1 MRGELSY
8 PTQSKCVDASPT
20 AGYCLPSF
28 HQTVYPVYAMPRGNP
43 KRKVML
49 RLDPSMI
56 ERVRERASGGNCTR
70 AAEQA
75 IEAWLKRAGR
85 KAQTDPTAREIATRT
100 KDGA

>member
-1 MRGELSY
+1 MRWLTDFHCEDMRAPS
-8 PTQSKCVDASPT
+8 
-20 AGYCLPSF
+20 CLGICDR
-28 HQTVYPVYAMPRGNP
+28 T
-43 KRKVML
+43 
-49 RLDPSMI
+49 
-56 ERVRERASGGNCTR
+56 NCTR